1 MADPLL
7 GYQLAQQGINLA
19 ETSQST
25 STFTNT
31 SPFNYRYPLSKLTSS
46 DDYLKID
53 IVKYIPPGLIPE
65 EGTFALPSSDD
76 VGYID
81 KLSGDTASIL
91 GTIILPIPDDIRDNN
106 NAQWGTSSLNPIQSA
121 VVSGAA
127 GLLGTKSIDDFKN
140 KIDLTIKKS
149 FGAATS
155 GTTQKYAQALAIE
168 MAQNVLLGKSDSNI
182 PSRYAGVV
190 ANPNLELVFTG
201 VTLRDGF
208 SFGFDMTPRSQKE
221 AEVIKQ
227 IIRKFKYHSAAK
239 KGRTGGN
246 ASGLFLQA
254 PEVFRIQYMSG
265 SRPHPYLNKFKI
277 CALKGMSVNYAPGGT
292 YATYS
297 DGAPV
302 NVQLGLGFQEL
313 TPIYAEDYN
322 SGIGRDGVGY

>member
-7 GYQLAQQGINLA
+7 GYQLAQQGTNLA
-19 ETSQST
+19 PTS
-25 STFTNT
+25 

-53 IVKYIPPGLIPE
+53 IVKYIPPGFIPE

-81 KLSGDTASIL
+81 KLSGDTANIL
-91 GTIILPIPDDIRDNN
+91 GTIILPIPDDIRDTNR
-106 NAQWGTSSLNPIQSA
+106 AQWGPSSLGIGAGAIGAGIAGLFGSEGVKDIQNKLLKTGEKFYGAAQSGTAQKVIQSA
-121 VVSGAA
+121 AISVGINA
-127 GLLGTKSIDDFKN
+127 LLGNANPSEI
-140 KIDLTIKKS
+140 
-149 FGAATS
+149 A
-155 GTTQKYAQALAIE
+155 
-168 MAQNVLLGKSDSNI
+168 
-182 PSRYAGVV
+182 SRYAGVV
-190 ANPNLELVFTG
+190 ANPNLELIFTG
-201 VTLRDGF
+201 VTIRDGF

-239 KGRTGGN
+239 KGRTGEN

-254 PEVFRIQYMSG
+254 PEVFRIQYMNG
-265 SRPHPYLNKFKI
+265 SRPHPYLNKFKV
-277 CALKGMSVNYAPGGT
+277 CALTNMSVNYAPGGT

-322 SGIGRDGVGY
+322 TPVGSEGVGY